1 MGSWEE
7 TLDPHGKYYILLK
20 ENTVKRYKKK
30 DYLKKLIPSY
40 VDLSNSD
47 FNADIGTLYEKAP
60 NEKQPNNKC
69 LVGLVSI
76 EKPDKYIY
84 SLDVHL
90 HDVIE
95 INFKELKLLLAV
107 SSNDEKLATVM
118 NTRQFQRAYL
128 AEVGDLVLVKIK
140 FHDQKN
146 DMKYGVIKRIQH
158 SDRGN
163 GLYFYVSFKVNDLDV
178 TRYL

>member
-1 MGSWEE
+1 M
-7 TLDPHGKYYILLK
+7 
-20 ENTVKRYKKK
+20 
-30 DYLKKLIPSY
+30 
-40 VDLSNSD
+40 
-47 FNADIGTLYEKAP
+47 
-60 NEKQPNNKC
+60 
-69 LVGLVSI
+69 SI

-95 INFKELKLLLAV
+95 INFKELMLLLAV